1 MPGVLR
7 HADPRRDAHACAA
20 IYAPFVRDTVV
31 SLEEEPPDEAEMAAR
46 ITRTEAMY
54 PWLVLE
60 QDGIVA
66 GFAYASQHR
75 ARASYRW
82 SADVTVYIDPT
93 RHRRGLGR
101 RLYGALLPL
110 LQAQG
115 LSTACAGITLPNDA
129 SVGLHEAMGFT
140 PVGVYRRIGFKHGAW
155 RDVGWWQ
162 LDLGPPMDGD
172 PNEPTGPRRLEATP
186 PG

>member
-1 MPGVLR
+1 MPGMLR
-7 HADPRRDAHACAA
+7 HADPSRDARACAA
-20 IYAPFVRDTVV
+20 IYAPFVRDTAV
-31 SLEEEPPDEAEMAAR
+31 SLEEEPPNAAQMASRIAE
-46 ITRTEAMY
+46 TEATY

-60 QDGIVA
+60 HDGVVA

-82 SADVTVYIDPT
+82 TADVTVYIDPN

-110 LQAQG
+110 LRAQG
-115 LSTACAGITLPNDA
+115 LRTACAGITLPNDA
-129 SVGLHEAMGFT
+129 SVGLHAAMGFT
-140 PVGVYRRIGFKHGAW
+140 PIGVYRHIGWKQGAW

-162 LDLGPPMDGD
+162 LDLGHPGD
-172 PNEPTGPRRLEATP
+172 SAPYEPSGPQRLDAI
-186 PG
+186 G